1 MEAINTLSSHLEK
14 RLVDLKSARKEGR
27 KVIGYLPGG
36 FLPEELVL
44 AAGAI
49 PVCLVRGGD
58 HSAVEISRKYICRWM
73 DPFCRAQIGY
83 GLSEEDPYYNSLDLM
98 VVPITDNHIRA
109 VSDVLA
115 YNTNLDI
122 FTFGVPHMKEQSTFE
137 YYLYGLTK
145 LKQKLE
151 AITGTDITDTNLR
164 EAISLCNRERD
175 LFRKIS
181 MLRKSKPVPISSRD
195 FIALNHGSCIAEKAF
210 MVDLLESIYEDLKK
224 GVTEEQQGPRILLTG
239 STLAMGDSRVLDLI
253 EAAGGIVVMEEFA
266 EGIRFYWEDV
276 TPNGDLMNALANCY
290 LMKRVCPAWF
300 RPGDERRDFLIKL
313 CGDYQIDGVI
323 WYQLMFRE
331 SYKTESYY
339 FPEQLKR
346 KTGLSMLEVESD
358 YDPSES
364 GNIRTRIETF
374 LYNLTRTSRSQNG

>member
-1 MEAINTLSSHLEK
+1 MEAINALSLHLEK
-14 RLVDLKSARKEGR
+14 RLADLISARQQGR

-36 FLPEELVL
+36 FLPEELVI

-49 PVCLVRGGD
+49 PVCLVQGGD
-58 HSAVEISRKYICRWM
+58 HSAVEISGNYICRWL

-83 GLSEEDPYYNSLDLM
+83 GVSGKDPYYNILDLL
-98 VVPITDNHIRA
+98 VIPITDNHIRA

-115 YNTNLDI
+115 YNTNLEI
-122 FTFGVPHMKEQSTFE
+122 FTFGVPHMKEQSTFK

-151 AITGTDITDTNLR
+151 AITGAEITDTKLR
-164 EAISLCNRERD
+164 KAISMCNRERD

-195 FIALNHGSCIAEKAF
+195 FIALNHGSSLAEKAF
-210 MVDLLESIYEDLKK
+210 MIDLLESIYGELKEA
-224 GVTEEQQGPRILLTG
+224 VTAEQNGPRILLTG

-266 EGIRFYWEDV
+266 EGIRSYWEDV
-276 TPNGDLMNALANCY
+276 TPNGDLMDALADCY
-290 LMKRVCPAWF
+290 LMKRICPAWF
-300 RPGDERRDFLIKL
+300 RPGNERRDFLIKL
-313 CGDYQIDGVI
+313 CGDYKIDGVI

-339 FPEQLKR
+339 FPKQLKQ

-374 LYNLTRTSRSQNG
+374 IYNLTRS

>member
-1 MEAINTLSSHLEK
+1 MEAITALSSHLQK
-14 RLVDLKSARKEGR
+14 RLGDLIIARGQGR

-44 AAGAI
+44 AADAI
-49 PVCLVRGGD
+49 PVGLVRGGE
-58 HSAVEISRKYICRWM
+58 HSAVEISSNYICRWL

-83 GLSEEDPYYNSLDLM
+83 GISGTDPYYKNLDLM

-109 VSDVLA
+109 VSDVLG

-122 FTFGVPHMKEQSTFE
+122 FTFGVPHMKEQSTLN
-137 YYLYGLTK
+137 YYLHGLTR

-151 AITGTDITDTNLR
+151 AITGTDITETKLR

-181 MLRKSKPVPISSRD
+181 MLRNSKPVPISSRD
-195 FIALNHGSCIAEKAF
+195 FIALHHGSWVAEKGF
-210 MVDLLESIYEDLKK
+210 MVDLLESIYEELKE
-224 GVTEEQQGPRILLTG
+224 GISGEQQGPRILLTG

-266 EGIRFYWEDV
+266 EGIRPYWQDV
-276 TPNGDLMNALANCY
+276 TPNGDSMEALADCY
-290 LMKRVCPAWF
+290 FTKRICPAWF
-300 RPGDERRDFLIKL
+300 RPGDERRDFLIEL
-313 CGDYQIDGVI
+313 CTDYKIDGVI

-374 LYNLTRTSRSQNG
+374 LNNLTRS